1 MKKDCTVT
9 AAGVDVHY
17 QFSRVALVDA
27 QGELVRRQ
35 RLACPT

>member
-1 MKKDCTVT
+1 MKKDLMVT